1 MNWIAAQ
8 HKALSKV
15 VKPDWHFADVGA
27 CIGEIS
33 DFLIPKTEKG
43 HIFEPSPRN
52 YQYLA
57 EKYSNLK
64 DDKITVNEC
73 AVSRNNGVAN
83 FSLNADDTH
92 TGNLEGVLPESHPK
106 NYREQLT
113 TVKTVN
119 LDTYFEGKKIDLIKI
134 DAEGAEW
141 DILEGA
147 KQIMK
152 DNSIVFQIEFHWD
165 EDWHLRE
172 LLDGTGY
179 KIYDLDFN
187 QLGPD
192 DKRPYQGIVSNRDF

>member
-1 MNWIAAQ
+1 MNWITAQ
-8 HKALSKV
+8 HNALSKV

-33 DFLIPKTEKG
+33 DFLLPKTEKG
-43 HIFEPSPRN
+43 YIFEPSPRN
-52 YQYLA
+52 YQYLT
-57 EKYSNLK
+57 EKYATLK
-64 DDKITVNEC
+64 DDKLTLNEC
-73 AVSRNNGVAN
+73 AVSKNNGVAN
-83 FSLNADDTH
+83 FSLNIDDTH

-119 LDTYFEGKKIDLIKI
+119 LDTYFEGKRIDLIKI